1 MLKAGDLSGRRAW
14 RCALAL
20 VLITLLG
27 AGCDKQPEPRSKS
40 RSAPSAAAAPTRST
54 QAAAASARPD
64 ITPSVP
70 FRYPAPKRLVALGDV
85 HGDLA
90 ATLRA
95 LRLAGVVDEASHWK
109 AGELVVV
116 QTGDQLDRGDDER
129 KILDLFERLREEAH
143 KAGGAFHVLLGNH
156 ETMNAQ
162 ADFRYVTQGGYA
174 AFADVQ
180 ESGVSEGV
188 ISRFPESA
196 RGRARALLPGG
207 KYAALLGKRNTIV
220 IVGDTVFVH
229 GGVLL
234 EHVDYGIGRL
244 NEEVREWLVG
254 KRSAP
259 PRLIVADDGPVWSR
273 DYSDPASSKTDC
285 AQLSQVLTRLKVKR
299 MVVGHTVQD
308 HGITSAC
315 DGKVWRIDVGMAKH
329 YGGQPAALQI
339 EGETVTP
346 LVEQP

>member
-1 MLKAGDLSGRRAW
+1 MLA
-14 RCALAL
+14 ALA
-20 VLITLLG
+20 TM
-27 AGCDKQPEPRSKS
+27 GCDKQPEPRSKS
-40 RSAPSAAAAPTRST
+40 RPSSASTAAPSAAVTTTP
-54 QAAAASARPD
+54 ARPD

-70 FRYPAPKRLVALGDV
+70 FRFPAPERLVALGDV

-95 LRLAGVVDEASHWK
+95 LRLAGVVDGAGRWS

-129 KILDLFERLREEAH
+129 KILDLFERLREEAE
-143 KAGGAFHVLLGNH
+143 KAGGAFHALLGNH

-162 ADFRYVTQGGYA
+162 ADFRYVTQGGFA
-174 AFADVQ
+174 AFADVG
-180 ESGVSEGV
+180 EGGVSESV
-188 ISRFPESA
+188 IGRFPESA

-207 KYAALLGKRNTIV
+207 KYAALLGKRNTIA
-220 IVGDTVFVH
+220 IVGESVFVH

-234 EHVDYGIGRL
+234 KHVEYGIGRL

-254 KRSAP
+254 KRPTP
-259 PRLIVADDGPVWSR
+259 PAAIVSDDAPVWSR
-273 DYSDPASSKTDC
+273 DYSDPASAKADC
-285 AQLSQVLTRLKVKR
+285 AQLAQVLQRLKAKR

-329 YGGQPAALQI
+329 YGGHAAALEIRGDQ
-339 EGETVTP
+339 VTP
-346 LVEQP
+346 LVERP